1 MRYEKPIIMSFNFLI
16 TNIQITFPETSNV
29 FTPLVYKY
37 NGQYQMTF
45 GIVCGTQSP
54 PLDNP
59 IKIYKNGAP
68 PPSGNSFVTIA
79 AATGQYQIFFIDG
92 HTKGSFS
99 IVLQSL
105 TSSEPYPDNCH
116 TLAAGLT
123 GSQNFILSIDMTSQ
137 NMATGGISLS
147 PVSG

>member
-1 MRYEKPIIMSFNFLI
+1 MSFNFLI
-16 TNIQITFPETSNV
+16 TNIQITFPETSSV

-68 PPSGNSFVTIA
+68 SPSGNSFVTIA

-92 HTKGSFS
+92 AATGSFD

-116 TLAAGLT
+116 LLAEGLT
-123 GSQNFILSIDMTSQ
+123 GSQNFTLNIDTMSQ
-137 NMATGGISLS
+137 NMMTGGISLTA
-147 PVSG
+147 V